1 MSNPHAQEPAPS
13 RNPRGRPRKPTYN
26 HALGDMLIEAAEELA
41 AHARGERPLEAREIA
56 TPARTPD
63 VVAIRRRT
71 GLTQE
76 QFASRFGFTL
86 AALRSWEQGRRPI
99 NRTAEVLLR
108 VIAHEPD
115 AVERSLAHPA

>member
-1 MSNPHAQEPAPS
+1 MTTAKPL
-13 RNPRGRPRKPTYN
+13 RNPRGRPRNPTTYD
-26 HALGDMLIEAAEELA
+26 HALGDMLIEAAQEVA
-41 AHARGERPLEAREIA
+41 AHIRGETPLETRDHAPPAAR
-56 TPARTPD
+56 PD

-86 AALRSWEQGRRPI
+86 TTLRSWEQGRRPI

-115 AVERSLAHPA
+115 AVERSLASPL